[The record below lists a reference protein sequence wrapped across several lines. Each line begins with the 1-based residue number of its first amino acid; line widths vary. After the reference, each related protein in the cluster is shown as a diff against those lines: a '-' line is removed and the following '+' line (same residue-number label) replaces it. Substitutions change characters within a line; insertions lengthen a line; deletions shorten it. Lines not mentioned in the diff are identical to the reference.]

1 MCSLSSC
8 TPFRFALGFLPLH
21 NSSRAKGDSK
31 QMTSGDYY
39 VPIHIDYGCLLLNQ
53 TKTCASRFCY
63 FWHRRLPSTVP
74 LLIRFPISFSHR
86 HTYFVLCAS
95 VCIYDTA
102 GMFAHTRTRT
112 PYLHI
117 EGQRNSPELPLLKTK
132 NQRALQSMYKGG
144 NPLSTCLVCLS
155 KGKNVNT
162 KPSVCSLES

>member
-39 VPIHIDYGCLLLNQ
+39 VLIHIDYGCLLLNQ
-53 TKTCASRFCY
+53 TKTLRRAFLLLLAPPSSVYSIVANTFSDILFSSTYILRFVRISLHLR
-63 FWHRRLPSTVP
+63 HRRNV
-74 LLIRFPISFSHR
+74 
-86 HTYFVLCAS
+86 CA
-95 VCIYDTA
+95 
-102 GMFAHTRTRT
+102 HTRT

-117 EGQRNSPELPLLKTK
+117 EGQRNSPELLLLKTK

-144 NPLSTCLVCLS
+144 NPLSTCLACLS
-155 KGKNVNT
+155 KGRNVNT
-162 KPSVCSLES
+162 KPSGCSLES